1 MTIAKEDE
9 KEILRVGQLLEKIES
24 IDRAYL
30 NKEYDVVYR
39 QQPFVI
45 SLLLGYRIDL
55 EELELEEMTK
65 VILLIWEFFKNEQR
79 IKQVKI
85 SEFQFERIHRRNIY
99 MLKYFEGEIGEGA
112 KMRLVSSD
120 FENLRAK
127 SLLTGV
133 LAQFDLKAAFLDMKG
148 ETRGTVIIGLKSL
161 IECFE
166 EIIEK

>member
-1 MTIAKEDE
+1 
-9 KEILRVGQLLEKIES
+9 
-24 IDRAYL
+24 
-30 NKEYDVVYR
+30 
-39 QQPFVI
+39 
-45 SLLLGYRIDL
+45 
-55 EELELEEMTK
+55 
-65 VILLIWEFFKNEQR
+65 
-79 IKQVKI
+79 
-85 SEFQFERIHRRNIY
+85 
-99 MLKYFEGEIGEGA
+99 
-112 KMRLVSSD
+112 MRLVSSD

>member
-1 MTIAKEDE
+1 MTIAKEGE

-24 IDRAYL
+24 IDRVYL
-30 NKEYDVVYR
+30 NKESDVVYQ

-45 SLLLGYRIDL
+45 SLLLGYRVDL
-55 EELELEEMTK
+55 EELEFEEMTK

-85 SEFQFERIHRRNIY
+85 SESQFERIHRRNVY
-99 MLKYFEGEIGEGA
+99 MLKYFEGEIGEVA
-112 KMRLVSSD
+112 KMQLVSSD
-120 FENLRAK
+120 FENLRSK

-133 LAQFDLKAAFLDMKG
+133 LAQFDQKATFLDMNR
-148 ETRGTVIIGLKSL
+148 ETRGIVIIGLKSL